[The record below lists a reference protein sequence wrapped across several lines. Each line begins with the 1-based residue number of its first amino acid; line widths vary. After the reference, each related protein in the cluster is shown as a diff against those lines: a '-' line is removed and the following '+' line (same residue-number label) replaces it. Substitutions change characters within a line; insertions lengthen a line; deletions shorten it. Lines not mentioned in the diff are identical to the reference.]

1 MIERFGLYL
10 VMTNPV
16 AGYERCAEA
25 AVQARLRYLQLR
37 MKRVPREHVE
47 ATARAVRAITA
58 GSTTRFI
65 LNDDADLAAR
75 IGADGVHL
83 GQTDE
88 PIHAAR
94 ARHPNLLFGLST
106 HDAIQAGAA
115 CANQPDYIG
124 VGPVFATPT
133 KEIPDP
139 TLGLDTLGAIIRQSP
154 VTTVAIGGI
163 HAGNLP
169 DVLRA
174 GAINFAV
181 VRDVCASA
189 NPYDVIRRLQDIWER
204 FTDPTRCE
212 SPRPSH

>member
-25 AVQARLRYLQLR
+25 AVQARIRYLQLR
-37 MKRVPREHVE
+37 MKRVPREQVE
-47 ATARAVRAITA
+47 TTARAVRAITA
-58 GSTTRFI
+58 GSETRFI
-65 LNDDADLAAR
+65 LNDDADLATR

-88 PIHAAR
+88 PLDAAR
-94 ARHPNLLFGLST
+94 DRHPHLLFGLST
-106 HDAIQAGAA
+106 HDAQQAGAA
-115 CANQPDYIG
+115 CARQPDYIG

-133 KEIPDP
+133 KDLPDP
-139 TLGLDTLGAIIRQSP
+139 TLGLDALGAIIRQSP
-154 VTTVAIGGI
+154 LTTVAIGGI
-163 HAGNLP
+163 HAENLT

-189 NPYDVIRRLQDIWER
+189 TPYDAIRRLQDIWEH
-204 FTDPTRCE
+204 FTDPARHG
-212 SPRPSH
+212 SRQPAS

>member
-25 AVQARLRYLQLR
+25 AVQARIGYLQLR
-37 MKRVPREHVE
+37 MKRVPREQVE
-47 ATARAVRAITA
+47 TTARAVRAITA
-58 GSTTRFI
+58 GSETRFI
-65 LNDDADLAAR
+65 LNDDADLATR

-88 PIHAAR
+88 PLDAAR
-94 ARHPNLLFGLST
+94 DRHPHLLFGLST
-106 HDAIQAGAA
+106 HDAQQAGAA
-115 CANQPDYIG
+115 CARQPNYIG

-133 KEIPDP
+133 KDLPDP

-154 VTTVAIGGI
+154 ITTVAIGGI
-163 HAGNLP
+163 HAENLP
-169 DVLRA
+169 TVLRA

-189 NPYDVIRRLQDIWER
+189 TPYDAIRRLQDIWER
-204 FTDPTRCE
+204 FTDPARHE
-212 SPRPSH
+212 SRQPAS